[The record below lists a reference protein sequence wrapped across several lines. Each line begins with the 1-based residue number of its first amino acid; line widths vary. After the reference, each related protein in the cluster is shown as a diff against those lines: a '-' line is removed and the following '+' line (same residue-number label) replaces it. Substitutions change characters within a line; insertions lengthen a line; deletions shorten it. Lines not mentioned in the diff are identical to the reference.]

1 MKTAIVYYSK
11 HHGNTKKLLDA
22 IAEKHDVT
30 LIDVVANKD
39 ADVSEYDRIGLAS
52 GIYFSAFAKQ
62 ITAFTEEKL
71 RETILL
77 LIEAFFAANPD
88 ILLYICETGDGRQAF
103 RSRLFVRWFNT
114 YSNRDAYIMQTAEVQ
129 EGKTKNFA
137 ALIVQKS
144 NPRLKE
150 ILAEFDE
157 TIRILTNK
165 PQCHNFSR
173 CALNSKKGIK
183 LPQLPLPFPPKRP

>member
-1 MKTAIVYYSK
+1 MNPLDLAYINRLAPYKVWTENGRDYLVETSYDLLFKIGFMDDYS
-11 HHGNTKKLLDA
+11 
-22 IAEKHDVT
+22 IWP
-30 LIDVVANKD
+30 
-39 ADVSEYDRIGLAS
+39 S
-52 GIYFSAFAKQ
+52 GAYQFYINNESHRPSPND
-62 ITAFTEEKL
+62 EKL
-71 RETILL
+71 KATIFR
-77 LIEAFFAANPD
+77 IVEAFFAANPD
-88 ILLYICETGDGRQAF
+88 ILLYICETGDSRQAS

-165 PQCHNFSR
+165 PQ
-173 CALNSKKGIK
+173 
-183 LPQLPLPFPPKRP
+183 

>member
-1 MKTAIVYYSK
+1 MKPVYINNES
-11 HHGNTKKLLDA
+11 HRPSPND
-22 IAEKHDVT
+22 
-30 LIDVVANKD
+30 
-39 ADVSEYDRIGLAS
+39 
-52 GIYFSAFAKQ
+52 
-62 ITAFTEEKL
+62 EKL
-71 RETILL
+71 KATIFR
-77 LIEAFFAANPD
+77 IVEAFFAANPD

-165 PQCHNFSR
+165 PQ
-173 CALNSKKGIK
+173 
-183 LPQLPLPFPPKRP
+183 

>member
-1 MKTAIVYYSK
+1 MNPLDLTRICRLAPYKVWTEDGRDYYVETSRGQIFDIGFMDDYSIWPTGAYQFTISNQS
-11 HHGNTKKLLDA
+11 HQPSPLD
-22 IAEKHDVT
+22 
-30 LIDVVANKD
+30 
-39 ADVSEYDRIGLAS
+39 
-52 GIYFSAFAKQ
+52 Q
-62 ITAFTEEKL
+62 KL

-103 RSRLFVRWFNT
+103 RSRLFIRWFNN
-114 YSNRDAYIMQTAEVQ
+114 YADRDQYVMQTAEVQ

-157 TIRILTNK
+157 TISILTNK
-165 PQCHNFSR
+165 PQ
-173 CALNSKKGIK
+173 
-183 LPQLPLPFPPKRP
+183 